1 MRTRTRWLLFL
12 GLPLLLMLAMA
23 GYLAWRL
30 AFPPVEPP
38 TPEVTALDAL
48 ELTPLASDPKQAR
61 KELEQARKALA
72 RLQPT
77 GEYIVID
84 THANLASLRTRDKVI
99 LQGVCST
106 GSGAALTDSL
116 TGQKWIFRTPHGV
129 FKIGSKLKDPIW
141 RKPDWAFV
149 EEGERPPKDVNERY
163 DENVMGE
170 YAMGFG
176 NGYFIHGTI
185 YERLL
190 GVSVTHGCVR
200 LGTEDLRKFY
210 DRVQKG
216 TSVYIF

>member
-1 MRTRTRWLLFL
+1 MRTRTRWLLGL
-12 GLPLLLMLAMA
+12 GLTLLLALGAA

-30 AFPPVEPP
+30 AFPPVAPP
-38 TPEVTALDAL
+38 APEVTALDAL
-48 ELTPLASDPKQAR
+48 ELPTLSNDPKQAR
-61 KELEQARKALA
+61 RELDQARKALA
-72 RLQPT
+72 KLQPT
-77 GEYIVID
+77 GEYIVVD
-84 THANLASLRTRDKVI
+84 TNANLVSLRTRDQVI

-129 FKIGSKLKDPIW
+129 FKIGTKLKDPIW

-200 LGTEDLRKFY
+200 LGTDDLRKFY
-210 DRVQKG
+210 ARVQKG